1 MRRIDMNPERK
12 SPIARAR
19 ADVMN
24 NLPLK
29 AILVSL
35 LALNCTPA
43 RAAETLTL
51 HVPDQFTASIDQSFN
66 TQSVSGNREMSS
78 VDTGGHYLTLLD
90 LSARKGLA
98 DGALFEFQT
107 NVRIASDRQIT
118 TRHRNEPEILRIV
131 GRYVKP
137 GVIDVSLGD
146 IYPRYS
152 PYSLTR
158 SLEGGTATLWLLDKP
173 DDVRPVNSATTN
185 LTLARVHRHEGDSRF
200 SRYAGALRAETGK
213 SGKWSLSANVVH
225 TWDDH
230 DSNDNAQLLA
240 INNWVGSLHHT
251 VSDVSLGKF
260 RYMTLDTEVAYAW
273 QTEDSRAAS
282 EEKRRD
288 LAWRANLAGRFMGA
302 HWGVSYEEVGPDFV
316 SSIGSAASDQAL
328 FNATTRLDVARWL
341 RTSFNYNHYRNN
353 LDGQLAATTRT
364 HAPGITLDFRALP
377 VKFLPLPE
385 WQNLSFLLGLQLRDT
400 EKSDGTTDWQRYL
413 CTLGANYHLKRFNAG
428 LTQTLT
434 YYDDYTDTNNDYREA
449 TTTALFGLRDVP
461 LTTWLKSSFNVTASY
476 TGQTADDKTD
486 DYWLYGLS
494 LSGTAWQRNAFNI
507 VYNFREINKDSL
519 DNADYK
525 GNLLRAEWS
534 YRLESLEG
542 MTCSL
547 RYILRDNSYSEDVRD
562 YQEELAELNLRMV
575 F

>member
-1 MRRIDMNPERK
+1 MRRIDLNLGQKLPGARVKADFMNH
-12 SPIARAR
+12 
-19 ADVMN
+19 V
-24 NLPLK
+24 PLK
-29 AILVSL
+29 AL
-35 LALNCTPA
+35 LAALLLLNNTPA
-43 RAAETLTL
+43 NATDILTL
-51 HVPDQFTASIDQSFN
+51 NGPDQFTASIDQSFN
-66 TQSVSGNREMSS
+66 TQSVSGNRQMSS

-90 LSARKGLA
+90 LSARKGLG
-98 DGALFEFQT
+98 DGALFEFMT
-107 NVRIASDRQIT
+107 NVRVASDRQIT
-118 TRHRNEPEILRIV
+118 TRHRNEPEVLRIV
-131 GRYVKP
+131 GRYLKP
-137 GVIDVSLGD
+137 GVIDLSLGD

-152 PYSLTR
+152 PYTLTR
-158 SLEGGTATLWLLDKP
+158 SLEGGTATIWLLDKP
-173 DDVRPVNSATTN
+173 ADVQPVNSAATN

-200 SRYAGALRAETGK
+200 NRYAGALRAETGK
-213 SGKWSLSANVVH
+213 SGKWNLSANVVH
-225 TWDDH
+225 TWDDD
-230 DSNDNAQLLA
+230 DSNDSKQLLA
-240 INNWVGSLHHT
+240 MDNWVGSLHHT

-260 RYMTLDTEVAYAW
+260 RYMNLDTEVAYSW
-273 QTEDSRAAS
+273 NTEDSSATS
-282 EEKRRD
+282 EAKKRD
-288 LAWRANLAGRFMGA
+288 LAWRANLSGRFMGT

-328 FNATTRLDVARWL
+328 LNATTRLDVARWL
-341 RTSFNYNHYRNN
+341 RTSFNYNYYRNN

-364 HAPGITLDFRALP
+364 HAPGVTFDFRALP

-385 WQNLSFLLGLQLRDT
+385 WQNLSLQLGLQLRDT
-400 EKSDGTTDWQRYL
+400 ENSNGTTDWQRYL
-413 CTLGANYHLKRFNAG
+413 CSLGANYQLKRFNTG

-449 TTTALFGLRDVP
+449 TTTALFGLRDIP
-461 LTTWLKSSFNVTASY
+461 LATWLKSSFNVTASY

-486 DYWLYGLS
+486 DYWLYGVS
-494 LSGTAWQRNAFNI
+494 LSGTAWQRNTFN
-507 VYNFREINKDSL
+507 VTYNYREINKDSL

-525 GNLLRAEWS
+525 GNLVRAEWS